1 MDSSALL
8 ILGILVVTCRQ
19 PLLRFSDLVYRL
31 VARREDQPRPNG
43 RPSPT
48 KLADPASRDGE
59 LTTTREDTSDN
70 MALRPFRRRS
80 NISRPSPPRQRGR
93 RCRRRMRGRFGSE
106 RTLPPHRAV
115 PTPSPTYR
123 EPRAQQRGK
132 RSTFSTPE
140 RTGDG
145 AEDRAEG
152 RGGAEAVKERTH
164 VGGERF
170 RNLEGGEV
178 SSPW

>member
-1 MDSSALL
+1 MATFPRDPPAGRALDGPDPAGFHENWTTEGTAL
-8 ILGILVVTCRQ
+8 APCECYVSTGQPISLHYPLPEGGRTSHGLTADRRQ
-19 PLLRFSDLVYRL
+19 
-31 VARREDQPRPNG
+31 RRWQC
-43 RPSPT
+43 
-48 KLADPASRDGE
+48 PASRDGE

-115 PTPSPTYR
+115 PTTSPTYR

-132 RSTFSTPE
+132 RSTFRP
-140 RTGDG
+140 RKGC
-145 AEDRAEG
+145 R
-152 RGGAEAVKERTH
+152 
-164 VGGERF
+164 
-170 RNLEGGEV
+170 
-178 SSPW
+178 SPSLG